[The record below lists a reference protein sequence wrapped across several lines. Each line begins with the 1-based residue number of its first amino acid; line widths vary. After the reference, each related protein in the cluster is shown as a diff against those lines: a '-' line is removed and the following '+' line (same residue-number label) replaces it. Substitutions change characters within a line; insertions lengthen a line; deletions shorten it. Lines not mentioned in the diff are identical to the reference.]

1 MRERRTDHALLSIS
15 YIIFRILY
23 LRKYSCRYVK
33 DNEPVAAIMKKFEMM
48 ENIRKKEEDEKETNS
63 SKVSLF

>member
-15 YIIFRILY
+15 YIIFRILF
-23 LRKYSCRYVK
+23 LRKYSSRYVK

-63 SKVSLF
+63 SKVSLY

>member
-15 YIIFRILY
+15 YIIFRILF
-23 LRKYSCRYVK
+23 LWKYSCRYVK

-63 SKVSLF
+63 SKVSLY